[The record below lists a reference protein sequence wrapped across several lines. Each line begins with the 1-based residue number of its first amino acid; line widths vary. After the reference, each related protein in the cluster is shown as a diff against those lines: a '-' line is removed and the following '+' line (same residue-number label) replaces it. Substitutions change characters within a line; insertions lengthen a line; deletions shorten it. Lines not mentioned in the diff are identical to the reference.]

1 MKESLNWGLLSK
13 YRTELLGVAALMI
26 MVFHCQTLIN
36 LPVWFL
42 TINEHLNSGVEIFLL
57 LSGMGLYYSYSK
69 NNNYSHFLKNR
80 VERTLLPYLL
90 VGLFYWI
97 WRYIFAE
104 FNILDFIFNASG
116 FSLLIRKTGDLLT
129 IGKSAFWYVSF
140 VLGLYVIYPV
150 IHNAFNNISKNKK
163 QKNFVFLVLLSVVL
177 TIFIRFYASETYAS
191 AETWLTRIPAFLAG
205 CYLGEAIKEKR
216 KFRIYDYILIFVCI
230 PIRVLIALIRPVFDD
245 IILSRYLGIFIALF
259 VCFAVAF
266 VLELCKCNLLNKILA
281 FFGKMSLELYL
292 THCMIYTVVL
302 YYIPDM
308 RITDAIPVFVKV
320 LSYVLVIAVSVV
332 ISFVF
337 SKVFNLLM
345 KKFTAKKHKD

>member
-26 MVFHCQTLIN
+26 MVFHCQTLIQ
-36 LPVWFL
+36 LPIWFSI
-42 TINEHLNSGVEIFLL
+42 INDHLNSGVEIFLL

-90 VGLFYWI
+90 IGVFYWS

-104 FNILDFIFNASG
+104 FNIPDFIFNASG

-140 VLGLYVIYPV
+140 ILGLYVIYPV
-150 IHNAFNNISKNKK
+150 IHNSFNNVSKNKK
-163 QKNFVFLVLLSVVL
+163 QKNFVFFVLLSVVL
-177 TIFIRFYASETYAS
+177 TIFIRFYASETYAA

-205 CYLGEAIKEKR
+205 CYLGETIKEKR

-230 PIRVLIALIRPVFDD
+230 PLRVLIALIRPVFDD
-245 IILSRYLGIFIALF
+245 LILSRYLGIFIAFF

-266 VLELCKCNLLNKILA
+266 VLELCKCNLLKKILS
-281 FFGKMSLELYL
+281 FFGKISLELYL
-292 THCMIYTVVL
+292 THGMLYIIVL
-302 YYIPDM
+302 YYVPDM
-308 RITDAIPVFVKV
+308 RTTDVIPVSVKV
-320 LSYVLVIAVSVV
+320 LSYALVIVVSVV

-337 SKVFNLLM
+337 SKVFNLFM
-345 KKFTAKKHKD
+345 KKIHSKK